1 MWMFQQMH
9 QETAQRSKIR
19 HDREVR
25 RKVPG
30 GNRHRHLDQEN
41 QKKPSLQMKQ
51 PFFNKLGGIP
61 FERKFVSKKH
71 LTVQIS

>member
-1 MWMFQQMH
+1 MKESDLSLFESSFVSKSKNNSP
-9 QETAQRSKIR
+9 ETSFY
-19 HDREVR
+19 
-25 RKVPG
+25 
-30 GNRHRHLDQEN
+30 NYQEN